1 VLDTYSDD
9 WRVRVDGLPAPM
21 VRANGLFRAV
31 RLVAGPHLVEFV
43 YRPRALFEGLAVSAA
58 ALLILVALMCWPA
71 RRPLGTAA
79 TSASPQLI

>member
-1 VLDTYSDD
+1 
-9 WRVRVDGLPAPM
+9 M

-58 ALLILVALMCWPA
+58 ALLILIALMCWPA
-71 RRPLGTAA
+71 RRTLVAESTAA
-79 TSASPQLI
+79 SPVPIVI